1 MGRWRYV
8 SRTLPEKSA
17 FPEKS
22 ALMEESAVPAPER
35 TRVQLCG
42 RLSVEIDGAQR
53 AGALRGKQVPLLFAY
68 LVLNRDR
75 HLGRDELS
83 QALWPEQLPRSQD
96 ASLRTL
102 LSRLRSAVGSESVL
116 GREQVMLALPERIW
130 IDFEAA
136 VAGVERAL
144 EALDRGDAPA
154 AWALAQVPL
163 NISGRGL
170 LPGAQ
175 ADWLEPYRRELEE
188 LRLQALEVIGRAGL
202 IVGGTQLGSVQRAAR
217 ALIEAE
223 PYRES
228 GYVLLMEALAADGNG
243 AEGVRVFERLR
254 TLLRDEL
261 GTTPSPAAIKAHETL
276 LRPPP
281 RRAPEPVQA
290 PVQIELPPVL
300 RTDRRAELVGR
311 RRELAELERL
321 FEGTSEEA
329 PPLALVSGDPG
340 VGKSRLAAEVA
351 RRLHQRGAVVLAGRS
366 PQEPLAPYQPF
377 LEALRHYISS
387 APLDQLQTIVREH
400 GTELQRLL
408 PELGRRIFDLPPPE
422 MGQPQTERYRLFEA
436 VLGVLARIAACTQLL
451 LVLDDLQWADRPTLL
466 LLRHLASV
474 QGPARMSILAA
485 YRRGGENR
493 DAFGDALQD
502 LREERLLSEFVLAG
516 LGEDETAQLVATR
529 TGSVPPATL
538 VRALHVQTEGNPL
551 FISQIV
557 RELSRAGVDLSSAG
571 PSELHQLGLP
581 EDVRRVISHRLA
593 GLGGQTEEWLR
604 VAAVIGRDFD
614 ASLVGHVSPLD
625 EDTSIAALEDA
636 LAAGVVVEQ
645 AGSARERATTS
656 FGYSFSHVLIRETLY
671 EEMSALRR
679 ARIHRRVGETLE
691 RLDGGESSAY
701 GERVAMLAEHFT
713 RAAGPQDADKAI
725 RYAMQAADQAT
736 AMLAYEQAAEHYSR
750 ALALLDSFS
759 PGDDARRLELLLGL
773 GQAYVRGGD
782 QPLAWSPLREAAD
795 LAIRR
800 GDAESLARAA
810 VAAARR
816 YVQQPGVVDEELL
829 GLLDRA
835 LEMTAQER
843 STVRVRLL
851 ARLCGALYYSDRRER
866 MAAASAEATEIAAE
880 LDDPAARALAAAAR
894 RRTFWSPS
902 RLDQRLLDS
911 AELLRFAREADDMEL
926 TLQGHAWLVVD
937 LLEHGDPE
945 AVDAQIQAFT
955 EGAERLRQPLYLWQA
970 AVWRGM
976 RALLEGHLE
985 EADKLAARALAI
997 GARAEPV
1004 TARQYYAVQLIA
1016 IRRDQGR
1023 MGELEE
1029 AVRQVSEQ
1037 YPNRLGYRAALALLL
1052 AETGRREEARAEVDS
1067 LAVDEIPE
1075 DVDWLTTMTMLADLA
1090 ADLGDATRAERL
1102 YALLEPYGEVNVVIG
1117 LGVVCEGAAARYL
1130 GRLAAAIGRPEEAK
1144 RHFEHALERN
1154 AALGAPMCLARTQL
1168 DYAQTLGPARSA
1180 RARELVES
1188 AASAARELGL
1198 PALARRAADMG

>member
-1 MGRWRYV
+1 M
-8 SRTLPEKSA
+8 
-17 FPEKS
+17 
-22 ALMEESAVPAPER
+22 
-35 TRVQLCG
+35 
-42 RLSVEIDGAQR
+42 QR
-53 AGALRGKQVPLLFAY
+53 AGALRGKQVPLVFAY

-75 HLGRDELS
+75 HVGRDELS
-83 QALWPEQLPRSQD
+83 QTLWPEQLPRSQD

-102 LSRLRSAVGSESVL
+102 LSRLRSAVGSEAVV

-144 EALDRGDAPA
+144 EALDSGDAPA

-170 LPGAQ
+170 LPGAH

-188 LRLQALEVIGRAGL
+188 LRHQALEVIGRAGL
-202 IVGGTQLGSVQRAAR
+202 IVGGTQLASVQRAAR

-228 GYVLLMEALAADGNG
+228 GYVLLMQALAAEGNQ

-261 GTTPSPAAIKAHETL
+261 GTTPSPTAIAAHEAL
-276 LRPPP
+276 LHPPL
-281 RRAPEPVQA
+281 RRAREPSRA
-290 PVQIELPPVL
+290 PVQIELPPEL
-300 RTDRRAELVGR
+300 RADRRPELVGR
-311 RRELAELERL
+311 RRELAEVERL
-321 FEGTSEEA
+321 FEDERED
-329 PPLALVSGDPG
+329 PLTVTLLSGDPG
-340 VGKSRLAAEVA
+340 VGKSRLAAEFA
-351 RRLHQRGAVVLAGRS
+351 RRLHHRGAVVLAGRS

-387 APLDQLQTIVREH
+387 APLDQLQAIVREH
-400 GTELQRLL
+400 GPELQRLL
-408 PELGRRIFDLPPPE
+408 PELGRRISDLPPPAQ
-422 MGQPQTERYRLFEA
+422 GRPQTERYRLFEA
-436 VLGVLARIAACTQLL
+436 VLGVLARIAASSRLL
-451 LVLDDLQWADRPTLL
+451 LVLDDLHWADRPTLL
-466 LLRHLASV
+466 LLRHLASA
-474 QGPARMSILAA
+474 QRPARMSILGA
-485 YRRGGENR
+485 YRRGEENR
-493 DAFGDALQD
+493 AAFGDALQE
-502 LREERLLSEFVLAG
+502 LRDERLVHEFRLTG
-516 LGEDETAQLVATR
+516 LREDETAQLVATR
-529 TGSVPPATL
+529 TGTVPPVML

-557 RELSRAGVDLSSAG
+557 RELSRAGVDLSTAG
-571 PSELHQLGLP
+571 PRELHELGLP
-581 EDVRRVISHRLA
+581 EDVRRVISYRLA
-593 GLGGQTEEWLR
+593 GLRGQTEEWLR

-614 ASLVGHVSPLD
+614 ASLVEHVSPLD
-625 EDTSIAALEDA
+625 EEQSISALEDA

-645 AGSARERATTS
+645 TANAREQATTP
-656 FGYSFSHVLIRETLY
+656 FGCSFSHVLIRETLY
-671 EEMSALRR
+671 EEMSAPRR
-679 ARIHRRVGETLE
+679 ARIHRRVGEALE
-691 RLDGGESSAY
+691 QRHDGGESSAD
-701 GERVAMLAEHFT
+701 GERAAMLAEHFT

-725 RYAMQAADQAT
+725 RYAMQAADRAT

-782 QPLAWSPLREAAD
+782 RPLAWSPLREAAE

-835 LEMTAQER
+835 LEMTAQQR

-851 ARLCGALYYSDRRER
+851 ARLCGALYYSDRRQR
-866 MAAASAEATEIAAE
+866 MAAASAEATEIASE

-902 RLDQRLLDS
+902 RLDQRLSDS
-911 AELLRFAREADDMEL
+911 AELLRFAREADDKEL

-937 LLEHGDPE
+937 LLEHGDPQ
-945 AVDAQIQAFT
+945 AVDAQIEAFT

-985 EADKLAARALAI
+985 EADKLAAQALAI

-1004 TARQYYAVQLIA
+1004 TARQYYTVQLIA

-1037 YPNRLGYRAALALLL
+1037 YPNRIGYRAALALLL
-1052 AETGRREEARAEVDS
+1052 SETGRPDEARTEAASLEVDDI
-1067 LAVDEIPE
+1067 AE
-1075 DVDWLTTMTMLADLA
+1075 DVDWLTTMTMLARRLEGRRTLFHVRLGPDPARLQHQR
-1090 ADLGDATRAERL
+1090 GDAL
-1102 YALLEPYGEVNVVIG
+1102 
-1117 LGVVCEGAAARYL
+1117 
-1130 GRLAAAIGRPEEAK
+1130 
-1144 RHFEHALERN
+1144 
-1154 AALGAPMCLARTQL
+1154 
-1168 DYAQTLGPARSA
+1168 
-1180 RARELVES
+1180 
-1188 AASAARELGL
+1188 
-1198 PALARRAADMG
+1198 

>member
-1 MGRWRYV
+1 MPEE
-8 SRTLPEKSA
+8 SALPEKSA
-17 FPEKS
+17 LREGS
-22 ALMEESAVPAPER
+22 ATPASER
-35 TRVQLCG
+35 TRVQLGG
-42 RLSVEIDGAQR
+42 RLSVEIDGVQR
-53 AGALRGKQVPLLFAY
+53 AGALRGKQAPLVFAY

-75 HLGRDELS
+75 HVGRDELS
-83 QALWPEQLPRSQD
+83 QTLWPEQLPRSQD

-102 LSRLRSAVGSESVL
+102 LSRLRSAVGSEAVV

-144 EALDRGDAPA
+144 EALDSGDAPA

-170 LPGAQ
+170 LPGAH

-188 LRLQALEVIGRAGL
+188 LRHQALEVIGRAGL
-202 IVGGTQLGSVQRAAR
+202 IVGGTQLASVQRAAR

-228 GYVLLMEALAADGNG
+228 GYVLLMQALAAEGNQ

-261 GTTPSPAAIKAHETL
+261 GTTPSPVAIAAHEAL
-276 LRPPP
+276 LHPPL
-281 RRAPEPVQA
+281 RRAREPSRA
-290 PVQIELPPVL
+290 PVQIELPPEL
-300 RTDRRAELVGR
+300 RADRRPELVGR
-311 RRELAELERL
+311 RRELAEVERL
-321 FEGTSEEA
+321 FEDERED
-329 PPLALVSGDPG
+329 PLTVTLLSGDPG
-340 VGKSRLAAEVA
+340 VGKSRLAAELA
-351 RRLHQRGAVVLAGRS
+351 RRRHHGGAVVLSGRS

-387 APLDQLQTIVREH
+387 APLDQLQAIVREH
-400 GTELQRLL
+400 GPELQRLL
-408 PELGRRIFDLPPPE
+408 PELGRRISDLPPPAQ
-422 MGQPQTERYRLFEA
+422 GQPQTERYRLFEA
-436 VLGVLARIAACTQLL
+436 VLGVLARIAACTRLL
-451 LVLDDLQWADRPTLL
+451 LVLDDLHWADRPTLL
-466 LLRHLASV
+466 LLRHLASA
-474 QGPARMSILAA
+474 QRPARMSILGA
-485 YRRGGENR
+485 YRRGEENR
-493 DAFGDALQD
+493 AAFGDALQE
-502 LREERLLSEFVLAG
+502 LRDERLVHEFRLTG
-516 LGEDETAQLVATR
+516 LREDETAQLVATR
-529 TGSVPPATL
+529 TGTVPPVML
-538 VRALHVQTEGNPL
+538 VRALHAQTEGNPL

-557 RELSRAGVDLSSAG
+557 RELSRAGVDLSTAG
-571 PSELHQLGLP
+571 PRELHELGLP
-581 EDVRRVISHRLA
+581 EDVRRVISYRLA
-593 GLGGQTEEWLR
+593 GLRGQTEEWLR

-614 ASLVGHVSPLD
+614 ASLVEHVSPLD
-625 EDTSIAALEDA
+625 EEQSISALEDA

-645 AGSARERATTS
+645 TANAREQATTP
-656 FGYSFSHVLIRETLY
+656 FGCSFSHVLIRETLY
-671 EEMSALRR
+671 EEMSAPRR
-679 ARIHRRVGETLE
+679 ARIHRRVGEALE
-691 RLDGGESSAY
+691 QRHDGGESSAD
-701 GERVAMLAEHFT
+701 GERAAMLAEHFT

-725 RYAMQAADQAT
+725 RYAMQAADRAT

-782 QPLAWSPLREAAD
+782 RPLAWSPLREAAE

-835 LEMTAQER
+835 LEMTAQQR

-851 ARLCGALYYSDRRER
+851 ARLCGALYYSDRRQR
-866 MAAASAEATEIAAE
+866 MAAA
-880 LDDPAARALAAAAR
+880 
-894 RRTFWSPS
+894 
-902 RLDQRLLDS
+902 DS

-937 LLEHGDPE
+937 LLEHGDPQ
-945 AVDAQIQAFT
+945 AVDAQIEAFT

-985 EADKLAARALAI
+985 EADKLAAQALAI

-1037 YPNRLGYRAALALLL
+1037 YPNRIGYRAALALLL
-1052 AETGRREEARAEVDS
+1052 SETGRPDEASTEAASLEVDDI
-1067 LAVDEIPE
+1067 AE

-1090 ADLGDATRAERL
+1090 ADVGDAARAERL
-1102 YALLEPYGEVNVVIG
+1102 YALLEPYADVNVVIG

-1144 RHFEHALERN
+1144 RHFEHALQRN

-1168 DYAQTLGPARSA
+1168 DYAETLGPPRSA

-1188 AASAARELGL
+1188 AASAARELDL
-1198 PALARRAADMG
+1198 PALALRAAALLS